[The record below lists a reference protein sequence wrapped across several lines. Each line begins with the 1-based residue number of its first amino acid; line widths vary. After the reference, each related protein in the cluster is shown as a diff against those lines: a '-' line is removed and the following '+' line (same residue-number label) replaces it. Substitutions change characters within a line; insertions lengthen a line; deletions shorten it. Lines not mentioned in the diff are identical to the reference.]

1 MTEKVSLTELQLIIR
16 DSLYMALPDV
26 YWVIAEISE
35 IKENSAGHCY
45 LELIEKQP
53 DEKNVRARIKAII
66 WSNRY
71 RFLKAFFENITGES
85 LREGLKILVK
95 TKVEYH
101 ELYGLSL
108 IISDIDPVFTIGEF
122 AMKRQLIIKKLE
134 DEGVFSMNKELP
146 FPSFPQRVAV
156 ISSKNAAGYSDFI
169 NQLKNNSFG
178 YSFYTALIETSLQGT
193 ETEKSVISALDRI
206 ANHVD
211 LFDLVVIIR
220 GGGSQT
226 DLSWFDNYNIAYHV
240 TQFPLPVITGIG
252 HDKDVSVTDM
262 VANRSLK
269 TPTAVADFLVDSLAV
284 SENFIVEMSTEIIDG
299 SRIIIE
305 KNRNRI
311 ETSGIKLLPLA
322 RVMMS
327 EVRDRLLSKIIDI
340 LNIGKELIFRA
351 SLIPSHQESL
361 LSANAKSYILQKQTL
376 VNRNVQ
382 RLSTGI
388 NNCLSVNSV
397 RLKSFGSTLQLLNP
411 ENILQRGYSITS
423 INGIILKS
431 NEQINNDDIID
442 TQLYKG
448 TIKSRLVEKKTKAGE
463 GEKGI
468 MGEKKTQGR
477 RDKGTIDQE

>member
-108 IISDIDPVFTIGEF
+108 IISDIDPVFNIGEL
-122 AMKRQLIIKKLE
+122 AMKRQLVIKKLE
-134 DEGVFSMNKELP
+134 EEGVFSMNKELP
-146 FPSFPQRVAV
+146 FPAFPQRVAV

-211 LFDLVVIIR
+211 LFDIVVIIR

-269 TPTAVADFLVDSLAV
+269 TPTAVADFLVDSVAA
-284 SENFIVEMSTEIIDG
+284 SENYIVEMSTGIIDG

-327 EVRDRLLSKIIDI
+327 EVRDRLSSKIIYI

-351 SLIPSHQESL
+351 SLIPSNQESL
-361 LSANAKSYILQKQTL
+361 LSANAKSYILQKEML

-382 RLSTGI
+382 RLSTSI

-397 RLKSFGSTLQLLNP
+397 RLKSLGSTLQLLNP

-423 INGIILKS
+423 INGIILKN

-448 TIKSRLVEKKTKAGE
+448 TIKSRVVEKKAKTGE
-463 GEKGI
+463 WENRR
-468 MGEKKTQGR
+468 KKTQGQR
-477 RDKGTIDQE
+477 NVETKGQ

>member
-53 DEKNVRARIKAII
+53 DEKNVRSRIKAII

-108 IISDIDPVFTIGEF
+108 IISDIDPVFTIGEL
-122 AMKRQLIIKKLE
+122 AMKRQLVIKKLE
-134 DEGVFSMNKELP
+134 EEGVFSMNKELP
-146 FPSFPQRVAV
+146 FPAFPQRVAV

-269 TPTAVADFLVDSLAV
+269 TPTAVADFLVDSVAA
-284 SENFIVEMSTEIIDG
+284 SENYIVEMSTGIIDG
-299 SRIIIE
+299 SLIIIE

-311 ETSGIKLLPLA
+311 ENSGIKLLPLA

-327 EVRDRLLSKIIDI
+327 EVRDRLSSKIIDI
-340 LNIGKELIFRA
+340 LSIGKELIFRA
-351 SLIPSHQESL
+351 SLIPSNQESL
-361 LSANAKSYILQKQTL
+361 LSANAKSYILQKEML

-382 RLSTGI
+382 RLSTSI

-397 RLKSFGSTLQLLNP
+397 RLKSLGSTLQLLNP

-423 INGIILKS
+423 INGVILKN

-448 TIKSRLVEKKTKAGE
+448 TIKSRVVEKKAKTGE
-463 GEKGI
+463 GENRR
-468 MGEKKTQGR
+468 KKTQGQR
-477 RDKGTIDQE
+477 NVETKGQ

>member
-108 IISDIDPVFTIGEF
+108 IISDIDPVFTIGEL
-122 AMKRQLIIKKLE
+122 AMKRQLVIKKLE
-134 DEGVFSMNKELP
+134 EEGVFSMNKELP
-146 FPSFPQRVAV
+146 FPAFPQRVAV

-269 TPTAVADFLVDSLAV
+269 TPTAVADFLVDSVAA
-284 SENFIVEMSTEIIDG
+284 SENYIVEMSTGIIDG

-327 EVRDRLLSKIIDI
+327 EVRDRLSSKIIYI

-351 SLIPSHQESL
+351 SLIPSNQESL
-361 LSANAKSYILQKQTL
+361 LSANAKSYILQKEML

-382 RLSTGI
+382 RLSTSI

-397 RLKSFGSTLQLLNP
+397 RLKSLGSTLQLLNP

-423 INGIILKS
+423 INGIILKN

-448 TIKSRLVEKKTKAGE
+448 TIKSRVVEKKAKTGE
-463 GEKGI
+463 GENRR
-468 MGEKKTQGR
+468 KKTQGQR
-477 RDKGTIDQE
+477 NVKTKGQ